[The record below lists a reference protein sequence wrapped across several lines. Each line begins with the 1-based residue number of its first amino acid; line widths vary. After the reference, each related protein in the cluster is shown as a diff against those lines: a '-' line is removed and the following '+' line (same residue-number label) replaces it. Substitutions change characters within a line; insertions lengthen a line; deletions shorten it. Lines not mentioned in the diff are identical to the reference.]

1 LLGGY
6 NLANRKISD
15 PVEIKQFIS
24 DYAQSNYILE
34 QWDLEHSER
43 PRTTLKQALKD
54 LEHSMITSA
63 MEECN
68 YNKTHAAA
76 VLGISRNLLIHKL
89 NKIQRINQQNSTKKN
104 NNK

>member
-1 LLGGY
+1 MSG
-6 NLANRKISD
+6 RKISD

-34 QWDLEHSER
+34 QWDKDHQEQ
-43 PRTTLKQALKD
+43 PALKLNQALKQ
-54 LEHSMITSA
+54 LELNMITSA

-76 VLGISRNLLIHKL
+76 QLGISRNLLIHKL